1 MHLDTSLVHPALT
14 QPPSGP
20 QASLRSQAFARPR
33 SAPRPLPGLPPPPG
47 LRLASLCYQ
56 AFAPR
61 PSPGLPLLPG
71 LRPASLSSQ
80 ALTRPPYPPKP
91 FTWPPLCCCTDVT
104 EGWMVPGFGNE
115 AGVLWSLILAVFL
128 TIILTGLSI
137 DCTTLSICG
146 ARSTTTPEITSEHSP
161 PTPTTHT
168 GSTKLGGR
176 RERKGEG

>member
-1 MHLDTSLVHPALT
+1 M
-14 QPPSGP
+14 
-20 QASLRSQAFARPR
+20 
-33 SAPRPLPGLPPPPG
+33 PLPGLPPLPGLHPQVIARPPSAPRPSPPG
-47 LRLASLCYQ
+47 HRPASLCSQ

-71 LRPASLSSQ
+71 LYPAS
-80 ALTRPPYPPKP
+80 
-91 FTWPPLCCCTDVT
+91 LCCCTDVT
-104 EGWMVPGFGNE
+104 EGWMAPGYGNE
-115 AGVLWSLILAVFL
+115 AGVLCSLILAVFL
-128 TIILTGLSI
+128 TITLTGLSI